1 MGYGRTERGD
11 KRLGMKIISLEAENI
26 KCLKAIEIKPDGN
39 LVVIGG
45 DNGNGKSS
53 ILDSIEYALAGGK
66 HIPEKPIREGQEKA
80 RIVLDLDEIQVIR
93 TFTKNGTNLVVKSK
107 EGAIFSTPQA
117 MLDKIVGNLSFDPSE
132 FFRMDNKKRVE
143 TLKKLVGLDFTELN
157 NRYKAAFDKRTE
169 VNRRGKELKAQ
180 HEALPFHK
188 DVPNQEVSVSELSK
202 QLTSSISENQ
212 KLNEVQRSLDNNLLK
227 IQRIQ
232 EQLLQL
238 TEEKTKIENYV
249 VNQRLQLKK
258 SQPVDVTDIQNKI
271 ASAEDTNHKIR
282 ENVKKT
288 SLNVE
293 LEKLRDESQ
302 SLSSTL
308 GSIIVDKN
316 EAMENAKFPIKGL
329 SFDEETVTFNGIPF
343 DQISQGERIKISV
356 AIGLVINP
364 KLKILL
370 VRDASLLDEKN
381 LEMVAKMAKK
391 MDAQV
396 WLERVGKG
404 KECSVI
410 IEDGSIKE
418 MVSAE

>member
-1 MGYGRTERGD
+1 
-11 KRLGMKIISLEAENI
+11 MKIVSLEAENI
-26 KCLKAIEIKPDGN
+26 KCLKAIEIKPDGHT
-39 LVVIGG
+39 VIIGG
-45 DNGNGKSS
+45 ENGNGKSS

-80 RIVLDLDEIQVIR
+80 RIVLDLGGLQVVR

-107 EGAIFSTPQA
+107 EGATFSSPQA

-132 FFRMDNKKRVE
+132 FFRMDSKKRVE

-157 NRYKAAFDKRTE
+157 NKYKTAFERRTE

-180 HEALPFHK
+180 YDSFPSHK
-188 DVPNQEVSVSELSK
+188 DVPDKEVSVAELSK
-202 QLTSSISENQ
+202 QLTNAVAENQ
-212 KLNEVQRSLDNNLLK
+212 KLDEAKRSLDHNKLRL
-227 IQRIQ
+227 
-232 EQLLQL
+232 
-238 TEEKTKIENYV
+238 TKIEE
-249 VNQRLQLKK
+249 QIKQLTKEK
-258 SQPVDVTDIQNKI
+258 ESVESFINKEESTLAKIKRIDLSEIQDSIN
-271 ASAEDTNHKIR
+271 SAEDINNKIR
-282 ENVKKT
+282 ENIKKL

-302 SLSSTL
+302 MLSETL
-308 GSIIVDKN
+308 GSIIVNKN
-316 EAMENAKFPIKGL
+316 ELMEKAKFPIKGL

-356 AIGLVINP
+356 AIGLVLNP

-370 VRDASLLDEKN
+370 IRDASLLDQKN
-381 LEMVAKMAKK
+381 LEMIAKMAEK

-404 KECSVI
+404 KECQI
-410 IEDGSIKE
+410 IISDGAIVKND
-418 MVSAE
+418 

>member
-1 MGYGRTERGD
+1 
-11 KRLGMKIISLEAENI
+11 MKIVSLEAENI
-26 KCLKAIEIKPDGN
+26 KCLKAIEIKPDGHT
-39 LVVIGG
+39 VIIGG
-45 DNGNGKSS
+45 ENGNGKSS

-80 RIVLDLDEIQVIR
+80 RIVLDLGGLQVVR

-107 EGAIFSTPQA
+107 EGATFSSPQA

-132 FFRMDNKKRVE
+132 FFRMDSKKRVE

-157 NRYKAAFDKRTE
+157 NKYKTAFDRRTE

-180 HEALPFHK
+180 YDSFPSHK
-188 DVPNQEVSVSELSK
+188 DVPDKEVSVAELSK
-202 QLTSSISENQ
+202 QLTNAVAENQ
-212 KLNEVQRSLDNNLLK
+212 KLDEAKRSLDHNKLRL
-227 IQRIQ
+227 
-232 EQLLQL
+232 
-238 TEEKTKIENYV
+238 TKIEE
-249 VNQRLQLKK
+249 QIKQLTKEK
-258 SQPVDVTDIQNKI
+258 ESVESFINKEESTLAKIKRIDLSEIQDSIN
-271 ASAEDTNHKIR
+271 SAEDINNKIR
-282 ENVKKT
+282 ENIKKL

-302 SLSSTL
+302 MLSETL
-308 GSIIVDKN
+308 GSIIVNKN
-316 EAMENAKFPIKGL
+316 ELMEKAKFPIKGL

-356 AIGLVINP
+356 AIGLVLNP

-370 VRDASLLDEKN
+370 IRDASLLDQKN
-381 LEMVAKMAKK
+381 LEMIAKMAEK

-404 KECSVI
+404 KECQI
-410 IEDGSIKE
+410 IISDGAIVKND
-418 MVSAE
+418 